1 MRNLYCC
8 LRYLVVLFLLV
19 HTPVVAQNLGSLK
32 NQKVIEIRGSLAA
45 NVQFYQANGINN
57 RRQPFTWY
65 LTGTP
70 VVKLFGMTFP
80 FTLVVSEQER
90 RFSQPFNQYGVSPY
104 YKSLKLH
111 LGYRNVRFSD
121 YTLGGANFLGA
132 GAEYTPKNIR
142 LGFVYGQF
150 ARPINE
156 DATGQDVRYQYIRPV
171 YQRIGWAAK
180 VGIGS
185 PKSYVDVSVFK
196 AKDIISSI
204 TAPSPQSRVL
214 PMENLAVGLKNHFG
228 FFKQK
233 LTFDLDVGA
242 SLLTRNSLKRDI
254 ENPEPWQNKL
264 LDIVAVNASSNFFT
278 AGTAAMGWRF
288 KKGAIRAIYQRVDPD
303 YQSLGA
309 YYFQNDVEQL
319 TIAPTLL
326 LFKNKLIIN
335 GSIGRSHDNLKGNKG
350 ATTHRNVSSVNLSMS
365 PIKRLT
371 VGLNYSNFGVGQSR
385 GLGDFFNDSLAV
397 SVVNSSYNATINY
410 SLGSKISQ
418 QSFGITATYQN
429 TNDQNAF
436 TRQYTGA
443 SSMIGV
449 VTYNFT
455 HIPRKLSSTIALS
468 YVSIETAGKSLLNI
482 GPNVGLSKE
491 LPKLKVRV
499 GVNHNS
505 QLRKVDGHDDGIM
518 TNTGLT
524 IFCPLNKQSIS
535 VGGNYLYNRYK
546 VQQDA
551 LVYRNFSELRATL
564 SYGIRF

>member
-1 MRNLYCC
+1 MLCFWS
-8 LRYLVVLFLLV
+8 VS
-19 HTPVVAQNLGSLK
+19 AQNLGKISPK
-32 NQKVIEIRGSLAA
+32 TFEIRGALSA
-45 NVQFYQANGINN
+45 NVQMYQANGIAS

-70 VVKLFGMTFP
+70 VVKWLGMTFP

-132 GAEYTPKNIR
+132 GVEYTPKNVR

-156 DATGQDVRYQYIRPV
+156 DASGQDVRYQYIRPV

-180 VGIGS
+180 IGVGS
-185 PKSYVDVSVFK
+185 QKSYVDFSVFK
-196 AKDIISSI
+196 AKDVIGSI
-204 TAPSPQSRVL
+204 NAPSPKSRVL

-242 SLLTRNSLKRDI
+242 SLLTRNSLKRDV
-254 ENPEPWQNKL
+254 ENPEPWQDKL
-264 LDIVAVNASSNFFT
+264 LDIVAVNTSSNFFT
-278 AGTAAMGWRF
+278 AGTAALGLRF
-288 KKGAIRAIYQRVDPD
+288 KQGAIRAIYQRVDPD

-309 YYFQNDVEQL
+309 YYFQNDVEQV
-319 TIAPTLL
+319 TIAPTFM

-335 GSIGRSHDNLKGNKG
+335 GSVGRSHDNLNGKKG
-350 ATTHRNVSSVNLSMS
+350 ATTHRNVSAVNLSIN

-371 VGLNYSNFGVGQSR
+371 IGLNYSNFGVGQSR
-385 GLGDFFNDSLAV
+385 GMGDFFNDSLAV
-397 SVVNSSYNATINY
+397 SVVNTSYNATVNY

-418 QSFGITATYQN
+418 QSFGVMATYQN
-429 TNDQNAF
+429 TNDQNIF
-436 TRQYTGA
+436 TRQYAGA

-449 VTYNFT
+449 VTYNFS
-455 HIPRKLSSTIALS
+455 HIPRRLSSTVALS
-468 YVSIETAGKSLLNI
+468 YVSIQTGDKTLLNI
-482 GPNVGLSKE
+482 GPNVVLSKE
-491 LPKLKVRV
+491 VQKLKIRV
-499 GVNHNS
+499 GLNHNS
-505 QLRKVDGHDDGIM
+505 QVRKVDGEDDGIVS
-518 TNTGLT
+518 NTGLT
-524 IFCPLNKQSIS
+524 IYYPFKKQSVS
-535 VGGNYLYNRYK
+535 MGGNYLYNRYK

-551 LVYRNFSELRATL
+551 IGYRNFSEMRATL

>member
-1 MRNLYCC
+1 MVC
-8 LRYLVVLFLLV
+8 FLSV
-19 HTPVVAQNLGSLK
+19 NAQNLGKMSPK
-32 NQKVIEIRGSLAA
+32 AFEIRGSLTA
-45 NVQFYQANGINN
+45 NVQMYQANGIAS

-70 VVKLFGMTFP
+70 IVKWLGMTFP

-132 GAEYTPKNIR
+132 GVEYTPKNVR

-150 ARPINE
+150 ARAINE
-156 DATGQDVRYQYIRPV
+156 DASGQDVRYQYIRPV

-180 VGIGS
+180 IGVGS
-185 PKSYVDVSVFK
+185 QKSYVDFSVFK
-196 AKDIISSI
+196 AKDVIGSI
-204 TAPSPQSRVL
+204 NAPSLKSRVL

-242 SLLTRNSLKRDI
+242 SLLTRNSLKRDV
-254 ENPEPWQNKL
+254 ENPEPWQDKL

-278 AGTAAMGWRF
+278 AGTAALGLRF
-288 KKGAIRAIYQRVDPD
+288 KQGAIRAIYQRVDPD

-309 YYFQNDVEQL
+309 YYFQNDVEQV
-319 TIAPTLL
+319 TISPTFM

-335 GSIGRSHDNLKGNKG
+335 GAVGRSHDNLNGKKG
-350 ATTHRNVSSVNLSMS
+350 ATTHRNVSSVNLSMN

-371 VGLNYSNFGVGQSR
+371 IGLNYSNFGVGQSR
-385 GLGDFFNDSLAV
+385 GMGDFFNDSLAV
-397 SVVNSSYNATINY
+397 SVVNTSYNATVNY

-436 TRQYTGA
+436 TRQYAGA

-449 VTYNFT
+449 VTYNFS
-455 HIPRKLSSTIALS
+455 HIPRRLSSTIALS
-468 YVSIETAGKSLLNI
+468 YVSIVTGGRALLNI
-482 GPNVGLSKE
+482 GPNVVLSKE
-491 LPKLKVRV
+491 LQKWKVRV
-499 GVNHNS
+499 GLNHNS
-505 QLRKVDGHDDGIM
+505 QVRKVDGEDDGIVS
-518 TNTGLT
+518 NTGLT
-524 IFCPLNKQSIS
+524 VYYPFKKQSVS
-535 VGGNYLYNRYK
+535 MSGNYLYNRYK

-551 LVYRNFSELRATL
+551 IGYRNFSEMRATL

>member
-8 LRYLVVLFLLV
+8 LRYLVALFLLV
-19 HTPVVAQNLGSLK
+19 HIPVVAQNLGSLK
-32 NQKVIEIRGSLAA
+32 NQKVLEIRGSLAA

-70 VVKLFGMTFP
+70 VVKWFGMTFP

-132 GAEYTPKNIR
+132 GVEYTPKNIR

-150 ARPINE
+150 ARPVNE

-242 SLLTRNSLKRDI
+242 SLITRNSLKRDI

-449 VTYNFT
+449 VNYSYFLL
-455 HIPRKLSSTIALS
+455 PKKLNSTLSVS
-468 YVSIETAGKSLLNI
+468 YVSIETGGRVLMTV
-482 GPNVGLSKE
+482 GPALTVSKE
-491 LPKLKVRV
+491 LTKLKLRASL
-499 GVNHNS
+499 NHNS
-505 QLRKVDGHDDGIM
+505 QFRKTNGQADGFM
-518 TNTGLT
+518 TNSGFNLSH
-524 IFCPLNKQSIS
+524 LYKKQSVS
-535 VGGNYLYNRYK
+535 LGVNYLFNQFG
-546 VQQDA
+546 VQQNA
-551 LVYRNFSELRATL
+551 STYRNFSEIRSTL

>member
-1 MRNLYCC
+1 MA
-8 LRYLVVLFLLV
+8 LFLLV
-19 HTPVVAQNLGSLK
+19 HTPVVSQNLGSLK
-32 NQKVIEIRGSLAA
+32 SQKVLEIRGSLAA

-70 VVKLFGMTFP
+70 VVKWFGMTFP

-132 GAEYTPKNIR
+132 GVEYTPKNIR

-156 DATGQDVRYQYIRPV
+156 DATGQDVRYQYIRPA

-449 VTYNFT
+449 VNYSYFLL
-455 HIPRKLSSTIALS
+455 PKKLNSTLSVS
-468 YVSIETAGKSLLNI
+468 YVSIETGGRALTTV
-482 GPNVGLSKE
+482 GPALTVSKE
-491 LPKLKVRV
+491 LVKLKLRASL
-499 GVNHNS
+499 NHNS
-505 QLRKVDGHDDGIM
+505 QFRKTNGQADGFM
-518 TNTGLT
+518 TNSGFNLSH
-524 IFCPLNKQSIS
+524 LYKKQSVS
-535 VGGNYLYNRYK
+535 LGVNYLFNQFG
-546 VQQDA
+546 VQQNA
-551 LVYRNFSELRATL
+551 STNRNFSEIRSTL

>member
-8 LRYLVVLFLLV
+8 LRYLVALFLLV
-19 HTPVVAQNLGSLK
+19 HTPVVSQNLGSLK
-32 NQKVIEIRGSLAA
+32 SQKVLEIRGSLAA

-70 VVKLFGMTFP
+70 VVKWFGMTFP

-132 GAEYTPKNIR
+132 GVEYTPKNIR

-156 DATGQDVRYQYIRPV
+156 DATGQDVRYQYIRPA

-449 VTYNFT
+449 VNYSYFLL
-455 HIPRKLSSTIALS
+455 PKKLNSTLSVS
-468 YVSIETAGKSLLNI
+468 YVSIETGGRVLMTV
-482 GPNVGLSKE
+482 GPALTVSKE
-491 LPKLKVRV
+491 LTKLKLRASL
-499 GVNHNS
+499 NHNS
-505 QLRKVDGHDDGIM
+505 QFRKTNGQADGFM
-518 TNTGLT
+518 TNSGFNLSH
-524 IFCPLNKQSIS
+524 LYKKQSVS
-535 VGGNYLYNRYK
+535 LGVNYLFNQFG
-546 VQQDA
+546 VQQNA
-551 LVYRNFSELRATL
+551 STNRNFSEIRSTL

>member
-1 MRNLYCC
+1 M
-8 LRYLVVLFLLV
+8 
-19 HTPVVAQNLGSLK
+19 K
-32 NQKVIEIRGSLAA
+32 
-45 NVQFYQANGINN
+45 
-57 RRQPFTWY
+57 W
-65 LTGTP
+65 
-70 VVKLFGMTFP
+70 FGMTFP

-132 GAEYTPKNIR
+132 GVEYTPKNIR

-150 ARPINE
+150 ARPVNE
-156 DATGQDVRYQYIRPV
+156 DATGQDIRYQYIRPV

-180 VGIGS
+180 VGVGS

-204 TAPSPQSRVL
+204 AAPSPQSRVL

-242 SLLTRNSLKRDI
+242 SLLTRNSLKADI

-288 KKGAIRAIYQRVDPD
+288 KEGAIRAIYQRVDPD

-449 VTYNFT
+449 VNYSYFLL
-455 HIPRKLSSTIALS
+455 PKKLNSTLSVS
-468 YVSIETAGKSLLNI
+468 YVSIETGGRVLMTV
-482 GPNVGLSKE
+482 GPALTVSKE
-491 LPKLKVRV
+491 LTKLKLRASL
-499 GVNHNS
+499 NHNS
-505 QLRKVDGHDDGIM
+505 QFRKTNGQADGFM
-518 TNTGLT
+518 TNSGFNLSH
-524 IFCPLNKQSIS
+524 LYKKQSVS
-535 VGGNYLYNRYK
+535 LGVNYLFNQFG
-546 VQQDA
+546 VQQNA
-551 LVYRNFSELRATL
+551 STNRNFSEIRSTL

>member
-1 MRNLYCC
+1 MVC
-8 LRYLVVLFLLV
+8 FLSV
-19 HTPVVAQNLGSLK
+19 NAQNLGKMSPK
-32 NQKVIEIRGSLAA
+32 AFEIRGSLTA
-45 NVQFYQANGINN
+45 NVQMYQANGIAS

-70 VVKLFGMTFP
+70 IVKWLGMTFP

-132 GAEYTPKNIR
+132 GVEYTPKNVR

-150 ARPINE
+150 ARAINE
-156 DATGQDVRYQYIRPV
+156 DASGQDVRYQYIRPV

-180 VGIGS
+180 IGVGS
-185 PKSYVDVSVFK
+185 QKSYVDFSVFK
-196 AKDIISSI
+196 AKDVIGSI
-204 TAPSPQSRVL
+204 NAPSLKSRVL

-242 SLLTRNSLKRDI
+242 SLLTRNSLKRDV
-254 ENPEPWQNKL
+254 ENPEPWQDKL

-278 AGTAAMGWRF
+278 AGTAALGLRF
-288 KKGAIRAIYQRVDPD
+288 KQGAIRAIYQRVDPD

-309 YYFQNDVEQL
+309 YYFQNDVEQV
-319 TIAPTLL
+319 TISPTFM

-335 GSIGRSHDNLKGNKG
+335 GAVGRSHDNLNGKKG
-350 ATTHRNVSSVNLSMS
+350 ATTHRNVSSVNLSMN

-371 VGLNYSNFGVGQSR
+371 LGLNYSNFGVGQSR
-385 GLGDFFNDSLAV
+385 GMGDFFNDSLAV
-397 SVVNSSYNATINY
+397 SVVNTSYNATVNY

-436 TRQYTGA
+436 TRQYAGA

-449 VTYNFT
+449 VTYNFS
-455 HIPRKLSSTIALS
+455 HIPRRLSATIALS
-468 YVSIETAGKSLLNI
+468 YVSIETGGRALLNI
-482 GPNVGLSKE
+482 GPNVVLSKE
-491 LPKLKVRV
+491 LQKWKVRV
-499 GVNHNS
+499 GLNHNS
-505 QLRKVDGHDDGIM
+505 QVRKVDGEDDGIVS
-518 TNTGLT
+518 NTGLT
-524 IFCPLNKQSIS
+524 VYYPFKKQSVS
-535 VGGNYLYNRYK
+535 MSGNYLYNRYK

-551 LVYRNFSELRATL
+551 IGYRNFSEMRATL